1 MINEE
6 ELKRHQKDVKFNH
19 NRHFLNIKKVVT
31 DYEKDEKIEYR
42 RKHQE
47 CKYCTYVD
55 SKIGGSAISVSQCYI
70 CGKDIFNGSTNVDY
84 CCNECA
90 KKYNICK
97 HCGNNMDWKTVLY
110 VLISI
115 KTNKGEI

>member
-55 SKIGGSAISVSQCYI
+55 SKIGGSAISVSQCCI